1 MKGDYTRDTFDRKK
15 HYHDVRM
22 QQGRVQLDADW
33 NEQLD
38 IAAHRV
44 ETETQDVV
52 GRCGVPMHEGGFHV
66 VAAAGD
72 LSAEELSQVSN
83 QDPPDLQAD
92 GDFYI
97 SAGRYYVDGILCEN
111 EHIIPYSGQTDH
123 PGSEP
128 VTQSGTYLIYMDVRL
143 RHITA
148 IDDPDIREVA
158 LGGPDTATRTHSLW
172 QVNALRVDDT
182 GAGMH
187 CLSDLAS
194 WDQAIAP
201 GTGRMAAKAEDD
213 DSSSNPCELAAQGG
227 YRRLENQLYRVEVHT
242 PGPRG
247 TATFK
252 WSRDNGAIVAG
263 WEGQTL
269 NDLTISE
276 IGRDA
281 VRGFAGGQWVE
292 LTDGTLELSGLPG
305 TLVKLKEVEGNIL
318 TIDPTTATGPVDWAG
333 FPLNPKIRR
342 WDSEGQITPTNLD
355 WIDLE
360 DGVQVQFDS
369 GSYCTGDYWLIP
381 ARTATS
387 IDSPAVDWPLDESTN
402 TPARQLPHGVR
413 HHYCRLAVAEFDGD
427 QWTDIRDC
435 RDIFPPLTELGAMFY
450 VSGDGQAAM
459 PGDVLAAPLQVGVA
473 YGEHPVPGAL
483 VRFRRISPDG
493 VLLPG
498 SSTEISGSPAERIV
512 LTDALGIA
520 EVQWQMGGPDS
531 DPVQYVHA
539 QWLDVDDSARHLPIR
554 YSARLSM
561 ASQVYYDPTGGC
573 GIIPAATTVQTALDR
588 LKDVAYLYKLSG
600 DGQQTYPG
608 GDLPQELEIM
618 VSNDCGPV
626 ANAAITIQPE
636 GQGRVALSFAG
647 LDTATPGGAINAQT
661 DANGRLAFYWRP
673 DPNPQDLFQQVAV
686 QVVGAGGLPV
696 GTPDI
701 ARFHAFMGIHR
712 CWRFL
717 DELRSNG
724 VIRDAGG
731 QLGIELVHTVTG
743 RRIAFGQGIAYVNG
757 CRLGIAAG
765 EVGGLSDGR
774 NLIAVNAD
782 GEVVRDNGATNDGF
796 ALIGAVYL
804 LEGELR
810 RIVDLRLDL
819 THLDDKV
826 RRNRQAIAARRPD
839 RRQFIPLL
847 VRTLGDLVYRDGTHQ
862 LITTERGRDLTM
874 DGSTIWMTS
883 IESNRLVFV
892 DHRAADSSQVETM
905 PIPFDHNARL
915 IEYDG
920 KSALIL
926 TTTMDDASSSLD
938 LYVMDIQTR
947 EIKRIVYLPNVGS
960 GLLQSADHMG
970 VDHSFVWLSLPYA
983 GSTSISLMVVLN
995 LHTFELAAYEAL
1007 PRISRFCFDGKHMW
1021 VVSQYN
1027 LASGSVSVFMKFR
1040 VFTEGFEIINT
1051 IIQSGSVV
1059 DLVFD
1064 GAFLWATFSGER
1076 VPVRIN
1082 VNTDEATSLGNDV
1095 MDSARMVCDGSFMWL
1110 IESTG
1115 SMHKY
1120 DCSSVTA
1127 VGHQQLPENVL
1138 LRNGLFDGSHL
1149 WFNWDEGS
1157 GEGPFRLA
1165 KLLAV

>member
-1 MKGDYTRDTFDRKK
+1 MKGDFTRNTFDAQK

-44 ETETQDVV
+44 ETETRDVV
-52 GRCGVPMHEGGFHV
+52 GFCGVPLHEGGFHA

-72 LSAEELSQVSN
+72 LSDDELSQAGN
-83 QDPPDLQAD
+83 QDPPSLQAD

-97 SAGRYYVDGILCEN
+97 SAGRCYVDGILCEN
-111 EHIIPYSGQTDH
+111 DHIVAFSAQQDL
-123 PGSEP
+123 PGAEP
-128 VTQSGTYLIYMDVRL
+128 VTQSGTYLIYMDVWL

-148 IDDPDIREVA
+148 LDDPAIREVA
-158 LGGPDTATRTHSLW
+158 LGGPDTATRARTLW
-172 QVNALRVDDT
+172 QVNALRVGDT
-182 GAGMH
+182 GAGTH
-187 CLSDLAS
+187 CLSEPAS
-194 WDQAIAP
+194 WDQATAP
-201 GTGRMAAKAEDD
+201 VTGRLAARAEEDD
-213 DSSSNPCELAAQGG
+213 FSSNPCELAAQGG

-252 WSRDNGAIVAG
+252 WSRDNGAVVAG

-269 NDLTISE
+269 DDLTISE

-281 VRGFAGGQWVE
+281 VRGFAGGHWIE
-292 LTDGTLELSGLPG
+292 LTDDTLVLAGLPG
-305 TLVKLKEVEGNIL
+305 TLVKLKAVDGNIL
-318 TIDPTTATGPVDWAG
+318 TIDPSTATGPVDRTA

-360 DGVQVQFDS
+360 DGVQVQFAA
-369 GSYCTGDYWLIP
+369 GSYRTGDYWLIP
-381 ARTATS
+381 ARTATD
-387 IDSPAVDWPLDESTN
+387 IDSPAVVWPWDESADA
-402 TPARQLPHGVR
+402 PERQLPHGVR
-413 HHYCRLAVAEFDGD
+413 HHYCRLAVGIFDGD
-427 QWTDIRDC
+427 QWTEISDC
-435 RDIFPPLTELGAMFY
+435 RNLFPPLTDVGAMFY
-450 VSGDGQAAM
+450 VSGDGQAAI
-459 PGDVLAAPLQVGVA
+459 PDQVLAAPLQVGVA
-473 YGEHPVPGAL
+473 CGEHPVPGAL
-483 VRFRRISPDG
+483 IRFRRISADG
-493 VLLPG
+493 ALMPG
-498 SSTEISGSPAERIV
+498 SGTEISGSPAERIV

-520 EVQWQMGGPDS
+520 EVQWRLGGADS

-539 QWLDVDDSARHLPIR
+539 QWLDVDDSVRHLPIR
-554 YSARLSM
+554 YSARLRL
-561 ASQVYYDPTGGC
+561 ASQVYYDPSGGC

-608 GDLPQELEIM
+608 GDLPQPLEIM
-618 VSNDCGPV
+618 VSNHCGPV
-626 ANAAITIQPE
+626 ANAAVTVQPE
-636 GQGRVALSFAG
+636 GQGRVAPTPAG
-647 LDTATPGGAINAQT
+647 LDAATPGGAINAQT
-661 DANGRLAFYWRP
+661 DANGRMAFFWGP
-673 DPNPQDLFQQVAV
+673 DPDPQNLFQQVVV
-686 QVVGAGGLPV
+686 QLVAAGALPL

-701 ARFHAFMGIHR
+701 VRFHTFWGVHR

-717 DELRSNG
+717 DELRANG
-724 VIRDAGG
+724 VVRDADGR
-731 QLGIELVHTVTG
+731 LGIEPVHTVTG
-743 RRIAFGQGIAYVNG
+743 RRIAYGAGIAYVNG
-757 CRLGIAAG
+757 CRLDIAAG
-765 EVGGLSDGR
+765 DVGGLADGR
-774 NLIAVNAD
+774 NVIAVNAD
-782 GEVVRDNGATNDGF
+782 GEVVRDNGATNDDT
-796 ALIGAVYL
+796 ALIAAVYL

-810 RIVDLRLDL
+810 RVVDLRLDL
-819 THLDDKV
+819 THLDEKV

-847 VRTLGDLVYRDGTHQ
+847 VRTLEDLVYRDGTHQ
-862 LITTERGRDLTM
+862 LIDAERGRDMTM
-874 DGSTIWMTS
+874 DGRTIWMTS
-883 IESNRLVFV
+883 MESNQLMLI
-892 DHRAADSSQVETM
+892 DHTATESSQIETI
-905 PIPFDHNARL
+905 PIPFDQNARL

-938 LYVMDIQTR
+938 LYVMDIRTR
-947 EIKRIVYLPNVGS
+947 EINRIVYLPDAGS
-960 GLLQSADHMG
+960 GQFASADHMG
-970 VDHSFVWLSLPYA
+970 IDHAFVWLSLPYR
-983 GSTSISLMVVLN
+983 GNSGYSLLVVLS
-995 LHTFELAAYEAL
+995 LDTFEFAAFEPL
-1007 PRISRFCFDGKHMW
+1007 PDIRRFCFDGKHMW
-1021 VVSQYN
+1021 VVSQYHVG
-1027 LASGSVSVFMKFR
+1027 SGSLSYFLKFR
-1040 VFTEGFEIINT
+1040 VASASFELINA
-1051 IIQSGSVV
+1051 IALSGSVV
-1059 DLVFD
+1059 SLVFD

-1082 VNTDEATSLGNDV
+1082 VNTDEVISLGNDV

-1120 DCSSVTA
+1120 DCASVTA
-1127 VGHQQLPENVL
+1127 VGHQQLPANVL

-1149 WFNWDEGS
+1149 WFNWDEGG